1 MPNGNFAFR
10 GAKLGFSQLEG
21 SQPQE
26 LLLSYA
32 TDQRKLLTSV
42 RLYHGFALDGIE
54 FIYED
59 ATSQLFGKRGGSPG
73 GSEFLLDTRRGEMVL
88 GFNLRA
94 GLWIDGIQILT
105 SLGRRSEWFGN
116 ATGGSG

>member
-59 ATSQLFGKRGGSPG
+59 ATSQLFGKSGGSPG